1 MRLKMMTAVVAMGLC
16 TGALTAQGPAPKE
29 PSLGKVGT
37 QASPAKAIDIMLSDF
52 EQQVLGVAKEMP
64 ADKYDFSPAS
74 KGISG
79 GKFDGVRTFADQA
92 KHLAQANYFF
102 YARVGG
108 MEPDVDVRA
117 IGNLKS
123 KDEIVAALAA
133 SFAFAHK
140 AIATIT
146 AENAFTVINGADG
159 YDTRASTATFGV
171 AHGYDHYG
179 QMVEYLRMNGMVPP
193 GSK

>member
-1 MRLKMMTAVVAMGLC
+1 MRLKKMAAVVAMGLC
-16 TGALTAQGPAPKE
+16 AGVALAQAPAPKE

-37 QASPAKAIDIMLSDF
+37 QASPAKAIDIMLKDF
-52 EQQVLGVAKEMP
+52 EEQVLGVAKEMP

-79 GKFDGVRTFADQA
+79 SKFDGVRTFADEA

-102 YARVGG
+102 YSKVGSAK
-108 MEPDVDVRA
+108 PDVDVRG
-117 IGNLKS
+117 ISKLKT

-133 SFAFAHK
+133 SFAYAHQ
-140 AIATIT
+140 AVATIT
-146 AENAFTVINGADG
+146 AENAFTIINGADG
-159 YDTRASTATFGV
+159 YDTRATTATFGV